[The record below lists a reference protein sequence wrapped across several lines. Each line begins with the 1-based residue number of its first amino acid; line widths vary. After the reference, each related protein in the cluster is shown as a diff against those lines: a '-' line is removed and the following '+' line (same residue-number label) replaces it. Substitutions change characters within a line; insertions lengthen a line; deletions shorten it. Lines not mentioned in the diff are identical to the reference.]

1 MPIIYGVSTD
11 KKYDALDVRRA
22 LMRCF
27 LEAHRE
33 DQARE
38 LKDVT
43 QGMDEM
49 SADKL
54 TKANIEILIKGAF
67 KKVGGDS
74 EKPTKETIV
83 KVMNA
88 LQEFSKQFRDPEII
102 KKHYNEMMQLVN
114 GLDE

>member
-1 MPIIYGVSTD
+1 MSIIYGVDTD
-11 KKYDALDVRRA
+11 KKYDAIDVRRA

-33 DQARE
+33 DQAKE
-38 LKDVT
+38 LEDVT

-54 TKANIEILIKGAF
+54 TRANIEILLKRAF
-67 KKVGGDS
+67 KKVDGDF
-74 EKPTKETIV
+74 EKPTKEVIV
-83 KVMNA
+83 KVMNV

-114 GLDE
+114 GLDG